1 MMDEKEKQ
9 EKIEALHTQ
18 IKEAEQKLAEVK
30 ETLGDCILR
39 RCEGANVKTIQEIS
53 SEAREAFFSDELKNE
68 IMQHIVE
75 AKEQEELITKYQQG
89 ILKIEQEGF
98 CPNCKA
104 PVDEDDVFC
113 RKCGYNLRDD
123 VEEETQNCPNCGEK
137 LPLDAVFC
145 IKCGTRLGDVEPVW
159 TPPTAP
165 KVEEQQAAAFTAPNF
180 ITPEEEPEPV
190 EPSVV
195 EERVC
200 KSCGNKL
207 LPGYRFCDVCGAEV
221 RD

>member
-1 MMDEKEKQ
+1 MMDEREKQ

-30 ETLGDCILR
+30 GSLGGCVLQ
-39 RCEGANVKTIQEIS
+39 RCEGVTGKAIQELS
-53 SEAREAFFSDELKNE
+53 AEAREAFFSDELKNE
-68 IMQHIVE
+68 IMQYIAE
-75 AKEQEELITKYQQG
+75 AKEQEERITKYQNQ
-89 ILKIEQEGF
+89 IVKIEQEGF
-98 CPNCKA
+98 CPNCKS

-113 RKCGYNLRDD
+113 RKCGCNLRDD
-123 VEEETQNCPNCGEK
+123 VEEETQNCPACGEK

-165 KVEEQQAAAFTAPNF
+165 KAEEQQAAAFTAPNF